1 MAQVLDFLFQYKDY
15 ILIGIIVILLAILAG
30 KKNVKV
36 FVENNLKTL
45 EEGILKQ
52 VVATPTVYAQIIY
65 SKLPVGLKA
74 FASVSMIAKIV
85 AKFLDK

>member
-1 MAQVLDFLFQYKDY
+1 MNQYLDLLFQYKDY
-15 ILIGIIVILLAILAG
+15 ILIGIIVILLAIIAG

-36 FVENNLKTL
+36 FVESNLKTL
-45 EEGILKQ
+45 EKDVIEN
-52 VVATPTVYAQIIY
+52 VAKNPAVYAQIIY

-74 FASVSMIAKIV
+74 FATISTISKIV

>member
-1 MAQVLDFLFQYKDY
+1 MNQVTDFLFQYKDY
-15 ILIGIIVILLAILAG
+15 ILIAIIVILIAIMAG

-45 EEGILKQ
+45 EQGILQ
-52 VVATPTVYAQIIY
+52 HVVANPTVYAQIIY
-65 SKLPVGLKA
+65 TKLPKGLKA
-74 FASVSMIAKIV
+74 FATVSMIEKIV